1 MDDPTPEQYRE
12 FLTSTWCDTSLFEYT
27 LGESIV
33 AVSVI
38 DRLAD
43 AFSCVYMFLDPVQ
56 SRRSPGT
63 YAILHAIEAA
73 RRHSLEWLYLGYY
86 VADSPKERYGSGYLP
101 PERFVDGRW
110 RATGRGC
117 PQRACEYMQRV
128 GNC

>member
-1 MDDPTPEQYRE
+1 MDDPTPEQYRD

-27 LGESIV
+27 PGESVV

-43 AFSCVYMFLDPVQ
+43 AVSCVYTFLDPVHVQ

-63 YAILHAIEAA
+63 YAILHAIEVT

-86 VADSPKERYGSGYLP
+86 VADSPKMRCESGPSPTGTVRRRPLKGDRTRLP
-101 PERFVDGRW
+101 TAGVRMY
-110 RATGRGC
+110 ATR
-117 PQRACEYMQRV
+117 R
-128 GNC
+128 